1 VPGIPSSARRDEGYG
16 LCLYPRMPHP
26 EEPKATVV
34 LLIED
39 FADARDLYSDYL
51 RHVGLEVVTAD
62 NAIDGIRAARDRQP
76 DVIVMDAGLPGMSGW
91 DATAALKSDPTTAGI
106 CVIMLTGHV
115 FAEAEQ
121 QAAAAGVNVFLRKP
135 CLPDVLHREILS
147 ALEQCTTP
155 TGKMKRP
162 RPSRS

>member
-1 VPGIPSSARRDEGYG
+1 
-16 LCLYPRMPHP
+16 MPHP
-26 EEPKATVV
+26 EERDAPLI

-39 FADARDLYSDYL
+39 FEDARDLYADYL

-62 NAIDGIRAARDRQP
+62 NAIDGIRAARDRRP
-76 DVIVMDAGLPGMSGW
+76 DLIVMDAGLPGMSGW
-91 DATAALKSDPTTAGI
+91 DATAALKSDPATSSI

-115 FAEAEQ
+115 FADAEQ

-147 ALEQCTTP
+147 ALERCTTP

-162 RPSRS
+162 SPSPGT